1 MKAATKS
8 SIFHVLRIAGILV
21 IITSVTAVLLAVINN
36 FTAPVIEANT
46 QKAKQEAIFSIF
58 EDADRSEDI
67 SEANRALFPK
77 SVSTLYAVYQGETL
91 LGYVADVAS
100 MGFAD
105 NIGMMIGINASD
117 NTVRGIRVM
126 SIADTPGLGLKVA
139 EDSYLS
145 TFVGRNEAGAADVIS
160 GATYSSNG
168 IINATNDVLELIAQ
182 ITSGS
187 SNADQSEEVSTDA

>member
-1 MKAATKS
+1 
-8 SIFHVLRIAGILV
+8 
-21 IITSVTAVLLAVINN
+21 
-36 FTAPVIEANT
+36 
-46 QKAKQEAIFSIF
+46 
-58 EDADRSEDI
+58 
-67 SEANRALFPK
+67 
-77 SVSTLYAVYQGETL
+77 
-91 LGYVADVAS
+91 

-105 NIGMMIGINASD
+105 NIGMMIGINASG

-182 ITSGS
+182 ITNGS
-187 SNADQSEEVSTDA
+187 SDAEQSEEVSTDA